1 MRLRLFAAVV
11 LFVPALAAGQDR
23 QPADALGTVRF
34 ETSCAAAA
42 QPLFARGVAQLHSFV
57 FGGAVESF
65 NQALKADQTCA
76 MAYWGLALS
85 AWGNP
90 FAAGLKPEAALQ
102 RGLDA
107 IQRARKAGAKIDRER
122 DFIGAAAALFDD
134 FRTRDQRAR
143 LLAYRDAM
151 AAVAA
156 KYPQDVEASIFYAL
170 SLAISADPNDKTYES
185 LLKAGAILEEL
196 ANRQPDHPGLAHYII
211 HSYDVPSLASR
222 ALHAAHSYATI
233 APGASH
239 ALHMPSHTFTRVGDW
254 EESIKTNMAS
264 ADAARREAS
273 VAEEL
278 HAIDYMTYAY
288 LQTGQDRAAQ
298 ALLASLPEVG
308 KRFDP
313 TATGAAAPPAAGFF
327 ALAAVPARYALERG
341 AWKDAMRL
349 EVRPTAFPFTDAM
362 TYFAR
367 ALGAA
372 RAGDAPAGR
381 PAIAEL
387 ERLRDQLTQA
397 KETYWAAQ
405 VEIQR
410 RGAAAWLAFTEGRR
424 DEALAEMRATADMED
439 ATEKN
444 AITPGPL
451 APARELLG
459 EMLLSMNR
467 AADAVEEFERTLMKE
482 PNRFRALAGA
492 ARAAQVSG
500 DRATARAHYA
510 QLLKVAAAADRPGRN
525 ELALARQAAA
535 AR

>member
-1 MRLRLFAAVV
+1 MTSIIFVLLVALLPVV
-11 LFVPALAAGQDR
+11 ADAQDR
-23 QPADALGTVRF
+23 QPAEALGTVRF
-34 ETSCAAAA
+34 ETSCAAPA
-42 QPLFARGVAQLHSFV
+42 QPIFTRAVAQLHSFV
-57 FGGAVESF
+57 FAGAVESF
-65 NQALKADQTCA
+65 TQALEADPGCA
-76 MAYWGLALS
+76 IANWGLALS

-107 IQRARKAGAKIDRER
+107 IQRARKAGAKTDRER
-122 DFIGAAAALFDD
+122 DFIGAAGALFDD
-134 FRTRDQRAR
+134 FRTRDQRTR

-156 KYPQDVEASIFYAL
+156 TYPQDVEASIFYAL
-170 SLAISADPNDKTYES
+170 SLAISADPNDKSYES
-185 LLKAGAILEEL
+185 LLKAGEILEAL
-196 ANRQPDHPGLAHYII
+196 ANRQPDHPGLAHYTI

-233 APGASH
+233 APGAPH

-254 EESIKTNMAS
+254 DESIKTNIAS
-264 ADAARREAS
+264 ADAARREGS

-288 LQTGQDRAAQ
+288 LQTGRDRAAR

-308 KRFDP
+308 TRFDP
-313 TATGAAAPPAAGFF
+313 TVTGTGAPPAAGFF

-341 AWKDAMRL
+341 AWKEAMGL
-349 EVRPTAFPFTDAM
+349 DVRQTAFPFTDAM
-362 TYFAR
+362 TWFAR
-367 ALGAA
+367 AIGAA
-372 RAGDAPAGR
+372 RAGDAAAGR

-387 ERLRDQLTQA
+387 QRLRDQLAEA

-424 DEALAEMRATADMED
+424 DEALAEMRATADLEA

-444 AITPGPL
+444 
-451 APARELLG
+451 R
-459 EMLLSMNR
+459 
-467 AADAVEEFERTLMKE
+467 
-482 PNRFRALAGA
+482 
-492 ARAAQVSG
+492 
-500 DRATARAHYA
+500 
-510 QLLKVAAAADRPGRN
+510 
-525 ELALARQAAA
+525 
-535 AR
+535 